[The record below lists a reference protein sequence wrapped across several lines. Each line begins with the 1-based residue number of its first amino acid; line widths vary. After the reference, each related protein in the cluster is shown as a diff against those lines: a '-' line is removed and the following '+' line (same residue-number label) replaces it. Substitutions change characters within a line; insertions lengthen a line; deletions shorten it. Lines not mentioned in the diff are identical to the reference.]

1 MNKCPI
7 WWYYSL
13 LIIGNPTREVYVVFL
28 IYLLGLSS
36 GFLLHK
42 LLLAPRLK
50 DIHTE
55 ADHWKSQWMS
65 VKRENDVL
73 RGPDE

>member
-1 MNKCPI
+1 
-7 WWYYSL
+7 
-13 LIIGNPTREVYVVFL
+13 VVFL